1 MAHFFKKNNK
11 TKEIER
17 SNRVNVEAPNNEEI
31 KNQEK

>member
-11 TKEIER
+11 KEIER
-17 SNRVNVEAPNNEEI
+17 SNRVNEAPNNDEEM